1 MMKSL
6 TEEILYKVINK
17 RLNQSHK
24 GTYGRVLIIGG
35 TSQFGGAVIMNAIAA
50 INAGAGLVTVATDP
64 SNFTAIHSHKPEA
77 MVINFNDDLTAYIN
91 TSDVIL
97 IGSGLGNR
105 VDLVQAAFSAISEK
119 QITIIDGSALTLAA
133 EKHLSW
139 PKGQLI
145 LTPHQMEWQRVSGVP
160 IAQQPFEAF
169 NLLARNK
176 FTTKPIIVLNQFHS
190 QIYTDDG
197 IYELPIGGPYQATGG
212 MGDTLAGII
221 AGFTAQF
228 KTATLSDTVL
238 AAVYIHS
245 AIADELAK
253 TQYVTLPTQISQ
265 ALPTFMKKY
274 AN

>member
-1 MMKSL
+1 MMKLL
-6 TEEILYKVINK
+6 TEDILYKVINK
-17 RLNQSHK
+17 RPNQSHK

-35 TSQFGGAVIMNAIAA
+35 TSQFGGAVIMNTIAA

-64 SNFTAIHSHKPEA
+64 NNFTAIHSHKPEA
-77 MVINFNDDLTAYIN
+77 MVVDFNDDLTAYVT

-97 IGSGLGNR
+97 IGSGLGDR
-105 VDLVQAAFSAISEK
+105 IDIVQTVFATISEK

-133 EKHLSW
+133 EKRLSW
-139 PKGQLI
+139 PKGNLI
-145 LTPHQMEWQRVSGVP
+145 LTPHQMEWQRISGVP

-169 NLLARNK
+169 NFLARNK
-176 FTTKPIIVLNQFHS
+176 FVKKPIIVLKQFHT
-190 QIYTDDG
+190 QIYTDNG

-228 KTATLSDTVL
+228 KKTTLSDTVL

-253 TQYVTLPTQISQ
+253 TQYVTLPTKISHE
-265 ALPTFMKKY
+265 LSTFMKKY